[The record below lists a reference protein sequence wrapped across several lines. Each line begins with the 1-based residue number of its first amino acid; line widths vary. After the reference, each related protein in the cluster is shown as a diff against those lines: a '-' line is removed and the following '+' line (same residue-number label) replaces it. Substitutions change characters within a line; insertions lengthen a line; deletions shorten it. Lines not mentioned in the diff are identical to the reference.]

1 MTLHRCRRALDAF
14 GDHKAARAYAGV
26 LQACGKI
33 FEKVIAQVRREAGAR
48 VTKSAYLRDLHLT
61 IHPTDQRR
69 LEVVA
74 NGSSLWGGA
83 QLTVDSTVQSGP

>member
-26 LQACGKI
+26 LQARGFF
-33 FEKVIAQVRREAGAR
+33 FEKVVAQMRREAGAR
-48 VTKSAYLRDLHLT
+48 VTKNAYLRDLNLT
-61 IHPTDQRR
+61 IHPSHQRR

-83 QLTVDSTVQSGP
+83 QRTVDSSL